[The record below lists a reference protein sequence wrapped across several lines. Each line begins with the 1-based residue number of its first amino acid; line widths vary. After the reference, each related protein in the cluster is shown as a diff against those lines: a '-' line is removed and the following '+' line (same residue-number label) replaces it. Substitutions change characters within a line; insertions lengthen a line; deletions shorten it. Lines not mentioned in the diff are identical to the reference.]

1 MAAAAAVRER
11 NTGFLGSSAFS
22 SLPRADAVLRVRAA
36 FVRSPNAA
44 RLRVPSTPDAAEP
57 LLARPVPAPL
67 AKEFGRPDA
76 SDAPV
81 METGALPLAV
91 DTRYAWAFSSVFV
104 LPGFVFAEVAL
115 RVRPGTRRTGWCVCA
130 VSTCTTN
137 ACQCV
142 RDMGAS
148 GSMSV
153 FGSLNSPVYVARV
166 GCASAI
172 VIAPPV
178 QTTTAMA
185 ITAMAVVIAIATAL
199 APTYTCIRT
208 HT

>member
-44 RLRVPSTPDAAEP
+44 RLRVPSTPDAAE
-57 LLARPVPAPL
+57 LLPAMPVPVPL
-67 AKEFGRPDA
+67 EKEFGRPDA

-81 METGALPLAV
+81 METGALPLVV
-91 DTRYAWAFSSVFV
+91 DARYAWAFSSVFV
-104 LPGFVFAEVAL
+104 LPGFVLAEVAL
-115 RVRPGTRRTGWCVCA
+115 RVRPGTRRTGWCVCV

-142 RDMGAS
+142 RHMGAR
-148 GSMSV
+148 GSMTE

-172 VIAPPV
+172 GIAPPV
-178 QTTTAMA
+178 QIAIAMT
-185 ITAMAVVIAIATAL
+185 ITSMAVVIATATAL
-199 APTYTCIRT
+199 DPTCTYIRT